1 MNPVQKSMFKNAITY
16 SSISGSDGQLG
27 LDLGTLI
34 LKGKLP
40 RRKKFILMRKE
51 MGVTVVQVLSP

>member
-1 MNPVQKSMFKNAITY
+1 MFKNAITY